1 MGILWNEYD
10 GNHWIMCYFTV
21 FPNEYD
27 GTSVGKPPWAFR
39 KAISPSGWVA
49 KLCMTSGSRWL
60 HLQKKGAMHG
70 KPCPMFKTV
79 TLRWVWDIQG
89 LLIKDVLS
97 LCSVWQNCHRSNCVS
112 ASTGGVFQSL
122 RFKSSRWASKGVR
135 WVCVQLWVV
144 IYPLTTARFRVL
156 IWLCG
161 YIVEY
166 SWIPVEFGCEWSKG
180 CIGHSNP
187 LWFHLNLIEPRWNK
201 GFEWQS
207 VDFHEHWMCE
217 RFDKFMSWL
226 DFEGNRFISTGWFR
240 QKTHSCVFFFDWN
253 NL

>member
-70 KPCPMFKTV
+70 KPMSDV
-79 TLRWVWDIQG
+79 QNSNLEMSVRYLRTFQDA
-89 LLIKDVLS
+89 LS
-97 LCSVWQNCHRSNCVS
+97 FCSVWQNCQFGATSS
-112 ASTGGVFQSL
+112 ASTGMGFSKSL

-156 IWLCG
+156 IWLSG
-161 YIVEY
+161 YIV
-166 SWIPVEFGCEWSKG
+166 
-180 CIGHSNP
+180 
-187 LWFHLNLIEPRWNK
+187 
-201 GFEWQS
+201 
-207 VDFHEHWMCE
+207 
-217 RFDKFMSWL
+217 
-226 DFEGNRFISTGWFR
+226 
-240 QKTHSCVFFFDWN
+240 
-253 NL
+253 